1 MKTLLLAR
9 HAKSSWDEPEDF
21 KRSLSDRG
29 QADVSVMAKYLSEC
43 GYLLHQI
50 ITSDA
55 LRAQSTAEVYEA
67 ALKPSHSMITHHD
80 LYLAS
85 ADDIVSIARNIPA
98 SLGTVMLVGHNP
110 GMHEVLNYFAG
121 DEKENMPSCS
131 VAIIQFDVTGWADIS
146 QHNASLLAFEYP
158 KKFRE

>member
-9 HAKSSWDEPEDF
+9 HAKSSWDAPEDF
-21 KRSLSDRG
+21 QRTLSERG
-29 QADVSVMAKYLSEC
+29 QKDVNIMAQYLSEC

-55 LRAQSTAEVYEA
+55 LRAQATAEVYEA
-67 ALKPSHSMITHHD
+67 KLKPSHRLITHHD
-80 LYLAS
+80 LYLAT
-85 ADDIVSIARNIPA
+85 ADDIVNIARNITA
-98 SLGTVMLVGHNP
+98 SMSTVMLVGHNP
-110 GMHEVLNYFAG
+110 GMHEVLNDFVV
-121 DEKENMPSCS
+121 DKIEDMPSCS

-158 KKFRE
+158 KKNQV